1 MVEMTT
7 ALELVYEYRHLMGKC
22 TTGVGLDMDEIQA
35 VDTIE
40 ALFAEARGGTS
51 DLVTGREALAAVM
64 RSEGGRVSDRVDVLS
79 LRPDEFVVRGCFWLD
94 SGAPVELR
102 FDDDELL
109 LSYRFRG
116 RVIRTTD
123 ETGGLLTAHIRLIG
137 VPVLVRRGP
146 RSEASIAA
154 GRAAARRRAERA
166 SALVAA

>member
-1 MVEMTT
+1 MTT

-22 TTGVGLDMDEIQA
+22 CTGVGLDMDEIQA

-40 ALFAEARGGTS
+40 ALFAEAENGAS
-51 DLVTGREALAAVM
+51 DIGSGPEDLEAVM
-64 RSEGGRVSDRVDVLS
+64 RSEGGKVSDRVDVLL
-79 LRPDEFVVRGCFWLD
+79 LRTHEFVVRGCFWLD

-116 RVIRTTD
+116 RVTWTED
-123 ETGGLLTAHIRLIG
+123 ETGGLMRAGIQLIG

-154 GRAAARRRAERA
+154 GRAAAKRRAQRVA
-166 SALVAA
+166 ALVAA